1 MEYKYDMS
9 VYDEIMDLFD
19 ALPLAAVMNKQFFCV
34 HGGLSPEMG
43 KVEEINKVDRFTEPP
58 PSGLMCDLL
67 WADPMEDFSP
77 DVDDL
82 YEFNQVRGC
91 SSTFSFKAAC
101 KFLDD
106 NKLLSII
113 RAHEAQDAG
122 YRMHRKNDKTGFPSV
137 ITLFSAPNYLDS
149 YNNKGAILRYENNV
163 INIRQFNQ
171 SPHPYYLPGFMDV
184 FTWSMPF
191 VVEKVAELLL
201 VFLNLVDD
209 AEAEER
215 EEAERLAAAERE
227 KKREAI
233 RNKVMG
239 VTKMLRLFKSIRQ
252 EREEVLQLGAVSPK
266 GESLPASLNN
276 LNEDQIDKAIK
287 TSLATF
293 DGVKSVDIVNEKRP
307 AGIDKALQAAREV
320 GQTPDGLKRRQSRD
334 SIRRSTSGEMA
345 AAAARAASVALEAA
359 ATTEEQ
365 K

>member
-1 MEYKYDMS
+1 
-9 VYDEIMDLFD
+9 
-19 ALPLAAVMNKQFFCV
+19 
-34 HGGLSPEMG
+34 
-43 KVEEINKVDRFTEPP
+43 
-58 PSGLMCDLL
+58 
-67 WADPMEDFSP
+67 MEDFSP
-77 DVDDL
+77 DVDEMF
-82 YEFNQVRGC
+82 EFNQVRGC

-215 EEAERLAAAERE
+215 EEAERVAAAEKER
-227 KKREAI
+227 KREAI
-233 RNKVMG
+233 RSRVMG
-239 VTKMLRLFKSIRQ
+239 VTKMLRLFKNIRQ
-252 EREEVLQLGAVSPK
+252 EREEVMKIGAISPH
-266 GESLPASLNN
+266 GENLPETLTTVKD
-276 LNEDQIDKAIK
+276 DQMDKTIK
-287 TSLATF
+287 TSLASF
-293 DGVKSVDIVNEKRP
+293 DGVKSVDLANEKRP
-307 AGIDKALQAAREV
+307 VGIDKALQAARDI
-320 GQTPDGLKRRQSRD
+320 GQTPDGMKRRQSRE
-334 SIRRSTSGEMA
+334 SIRRSQSGDLTA
-345 AAAARAASVALEAA
+345 AAQAARDSVAAA
-359 ATTEEQ
+359 DAA
-365 K
+365 KK